1 MVSLGYKAP
10 VSKQINKTKTEER
23 IIGECGGLKE
33 NGPHRFIYLNAYSL
47 GNSIKN
53 IWRRGLVGGSVSLG

>member
-33 NGPHRFIYLNAYSL
+33 NGPHRIL
-47 GNSIKN
+47 GPQFELFEKD
-53 IWRRGLVGGSVSLG
+53 